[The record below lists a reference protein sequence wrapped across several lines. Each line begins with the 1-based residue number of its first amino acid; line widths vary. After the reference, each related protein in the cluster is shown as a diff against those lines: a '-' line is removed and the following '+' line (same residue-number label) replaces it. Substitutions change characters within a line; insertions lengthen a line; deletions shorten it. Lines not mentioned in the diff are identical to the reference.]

1 MQWPLTNLK
10 GHSVQH
16 AQLPQNF
23 FMAGLPYRSTCPCFS
38 AFRCLSSALSIG
50 SAPTSPSPHCASWR
64 RRRRPLRPFRST
76 GWAGR
81 QASTPPV
88 EAKSAV
94 SLASCG
100 CQETSISAKHSKFLS
115 AVPID
120 FPNICVY
127 IYIYI
132 ILCMPTNPGDWATL
146 GKNQLISGQRL
157 DVLRPPAGSR
167 KFLTEGVAQQDLG
180 PASHPPRRLLIGFH
194 CSDGFAGRNHWKI
207 IRLSDDA
214 PQISSNFPTNVE
226 SKKRWFSSDSPLKN
240 SSPVWITVP
249 TYQSCQIT
257 SRGSGSPR
265 PIGLWVLLAWVEYP

>member
-1 MQWPLTNLK
+1 M
-10 GHSVQH
+10 
-16 AQLPQNF
+16 
-23 FMAGLPYRSTCPCFS
+23 
-38 AFRCLSSALSIG
+38 
-50 SAPTSPSPHCASWR
+50 
-64 RRRRPLRPFRST
+64 
-76 GWAGR
+76 
-81 QASTPPV
+81 
-88 EAKSAV
+88 
-94 SLASCG
+94 
-100 CQETSISAKHSKFLS
+100 
-115 AVPID
+115 
-120 FPNICVY
+120 
-127 IYIYI
+127 YIYI

-207 IRLSDDA
+207 IRWSDDA

>member
-1 MQWPLTNLK
+1 MQSSASSWTCRDHTGQCPATRLPCCRVYLVGKWEGTGMERKWFKSRGIYNYICLTWANSWDVSIYAVEMAGDQPDTRFNHIQTVYGISSIKSTRQNAKSTRSSLVTGWSAPPSTKLPNPSQKSQQWPLTNLK

-50 SAPTSPSPHCASWR
+50 SAPTSPSPHCAPWR

-94 SLASCG
+94 NLASCG
-100 CQETSISAKHSKFLS
+100 CQETSVSAKHGKFLR

-120 FPNICVY
+120 FHNIR

-132 ILCMPTNPGDWATL
+132 I
-146 GKNQLISGQRL
+146 IY
-157 DVLRPPAGSR
+157 
-167 KFLTEGVAQQDLG
+167 
-180 PASHPPRRLLIGFH
+180 I
-194 CSDGFAGRNHWKI
+194 
-207 IRLSDDA
+207 
-214 PQISSNFPTNVE
+214 
-226 SKKRWFSSDSPLKN
+226 
-240 SSPVWITVP
+240 
-249 TYQSCQIT
+249 
-257 SRGSGSPR
+257 
-265 PIGLWVLLAWVEYP
+265 